1 MFLIQKLYCVTRP
14 QWPGPLLL
22 PLLRVLSEGGVRV
35 CVQRRA
41 DSVIAS
47 PGDRLMGM
55 VTAEHGVKV
64 RVLVCRERRRRGN
77 SDEFSSSGGGRL
89 CGGWGWTHFKD
100 RERSRRREVV
110 ASSRCGRRAEGG
122 STWLEG
128 GRSADVAIEQRGQ
141 RAKGKEEVT
150 HDLSLTRPVV

>member
-35 CVQRRA
+35 CVRRRA

-55 VTAEHGVKV
+55 VTAEPGVKV
-64 RVLVCRERRRRGN
+64 RVLVCRERQRRRGN
-77 SDEFSSSGGGRL
+77 SDEFSSFGGGRL
-89 CGGWGWTHFKD
+89 CGGWGWTHFND
-100 RERSRRREVV
+100 RERSGGGRWWQAADVV
-110 ASSRCGRRAEGG
+110 GGRKEGRRG
-122 STWLEG
+122 
-128 GRSADVAIEQRGQ
+128 
-141 RAKGKEEVT
+141 
-150 HDLSLTRPVV
+150 